1 MESNKY
7 NHITLKELAL
17 QRKVSVAIIFGG
29 AFLMSALMAVV
40 GLFLKQDTD
49 LIMLVLASA
58 TVLSILP
65 SVLRLIKLNALLRSK
80 TAEVAYS
87 RS

>member
-29 AFLMSALMAVV
+29 TFLMSALLAVV
-40 GLFLKQDTD
+40 GLFVKQDTD

>member
-40 GLFLKQDTD
+40 GLFVKQDTD

>member
-1 MESNKY
+1 MESNRY
-7 NHITLKELAL
+7 TDITLKELTL

-29 AFLMSALMAVV
+29 AFLMSALMTVV
-40 GLFLKQDTD
+40 GLFVKQDTD
-49 LIMLVLASA
+49 LIMLVLSSA

-65 SVLRLIKLNALLRSK
+65 SILRFIKLNSLLRSK